1 MPLRIEP
8 CAPVKVNAPPSGAQW
23 VHEIKWDGWRLHAHI
38 EPGRIRLLSKEGRD
52 LTKRFPAIVESAAR
66 FGERTMIL
74 DGEAVVLDQAGRSV
88 FGLVQKAISA
98 RAAQLMAFDLLYL
111 DGQDMRGLPLSE
123 RRLLLEKTIQT
134 GAGAILLEPRL
145 GADGPTLY
153 RAACDNELEGIVSK
167 KLNAPYRSGET
178 GDWLKVICPRRAK
191 FAIIGFE
198 RSPALPSHLRSLL
211 LAARRG
217 GDLVYVGSV
226 GTGFT
231 NEESRTL
238 PELLGMIA
246 APQRP
251 PLKLK
256 GAVFTAPRYAATIQY
271 RALEG
276 GKLRHPSYKGITEV
290 ADIKEIYELPA
301 P

>member
-8 CAPVKVNAPPSGAQW
+8 CAPIRVKEPPSGEQW
-23 VHEIKWDGWRLHAHI
+23 VHEIKWDGWRLHVHI

-52 LTKRFPAIVESAAR
+52 LTARFPAIVESAAS
-66 FGERTMIL
+66 FGDRAMIL
-74 DGEAVVLDQAGRSV
+74 DGEAVVLDQTGRSV
-88 FGLVQKAISA
+88 FNLVQKARSA

-111 DGQDMRGLPLSE
+111 DGRDLRPLPFSE
-123 RRLLLEKTIQT
+123 RRQLLENTIQR
-134 GAGAILLEPRL
+134 GHGAISLEPWL
-145 GADGPTLY
+145 GADGPVLY
-153 RAACDNELEGIVSK
+153 RAACENELEGIVSK

-238 PELLGMIA
+238 PNLLGMIA
-246 APQRP
+246 APRSL
-251 PLKLK
+251 PLKMK
-256 GAVFTAPRYAATIQY
+256 GAVFTAPRYVATIQY

-276 GKLRHPSYKGITEV
+276 GKLRHPSFKGISEMT
-290 ADIKEIYELPA
+290 DISDVYELVE
-301 P
+301 